1 MSVKI
6 DPPLQVIDSRKSAS
20 FNCSVSG
27 YPIQSIRWYKN
38 GHPLVKEDRMDTHSD
53 THLIIHDINRL
64 DQAMYQ
70 CIITNENEAAQG
82 TAQLLL
88 GGEWLDLHGIV

>member
-1 MSVKI
+1 M
-6 DPPLQVIDSRKSAS
+6 D
-20 FNCSVSG
+20 
-27 YPIQSIRWYKN
+27 IQS
-38 GHPLVKEDRMDTHSD
+38 DTL
-53 THLIIHDINRL
+53 LIIHDVNRL

-88 GGEWLDLHGIV
+88 GGEWRNLY